1 MKSVDIVGAD
11 DPRILIRFNVPTVG
25 ELALP
30 RLDFIDET
38 ELDEIQSAIEALD
51 PDLAPHRAQRQA
63 YLIQLKPFCT
73 DEQFQ
78 AAEKLKLGEL
88 TQITDTWTK
97 RSALPLGEFLASDD
111 SSTENT
117 GRPSRRTSSN
127 KAGAES
133 TSDDG

>member
-1 MKSVDIVGAD
+1 MKSFDIVGAE
-11 DPRILIRFNVPTVG
+11 DPRIFIRFNVPNVG

-30 RLDFIDET
+30 RLDFIDEA

-51 PDLAPHRAQRQA
+51 PELAAHRAQRQA

-73 DEQFQ
+73 EQQ
-78 AAEKLKLGEL
+78 YEAVEKLKLGEL
-88 TQITDTWTK
+88 TQITDNWTK
-97 RSALPLGEFLASDD
+97 RSALPLGEYLASDD

-127 KAGAES
+127 KGGADS
-133 TSDDG
+133 TSDGD

>member
-1 MKSVDIVGAD
+1 MKPVDIVGSD
-11 DPRILIRFNVPTVG
+11 DPRVLVRFNIPGVG

-38 ELDEIQSAIEALD
+38 ELDDIQSGIEALD
-51 PDLAPHRAQRQA
+51 SDLPVHRAQRQA

-73 DEQFQ
+73 DEQFE
-78 AAEKLKLGEL
+78 AVSKLRLGEL

-97 RSALPLGEFLASDD
+97 RSALTLGEFLASDD

-127 KAGAES
+127 KGGGDS
-133 TSDDG
+133 TSGDD

>member
-1 MKSVDIVGAD
+1 MQPVDIVGSD
-11 DPRILIRFNVPTVG
+11 DPRIYIRFNVPAVG
-25 ELALP
+25 ELSLP

-38 ELDEIQSAIEALD
+38 ELDDIQAAIEALD
-51 PDLAPHRAQRQA
+51 PDLPVHRAQRQA
-63 YLIQLKPFCT
+63 YLIQLKPFCS
-73 DEQFQ
+73 DEQF
-78 AAEKLKLGEL
+78 AAVSTLRLGEL

-127 KAGAES
+127 KGGGDS
-133 TSDDG
+133 TSAGD